1 MIIMPKVDPKENAIT
16 LRGDQKAR
24 EKSRIPTGTPG
35 TMGRNGG
42 TASASASASA
52 AGRVTVKPKKL
63 SLQEQM
69 ILDAQAAAALSSS
82 SANGGGDG
90 GGGGGGG
97 DSNEAVSNALLDKN
111 IGKSSSATNVSNIV
125 RKPKLSVEE
134 SAVDSVFR
142 TSTAGSIVELD

>member
-42 TASASASASA
+42 TASASASA

-69 ILDAQAAAALSSS
+69 MQDAQAAAALSSS
-82 SANGGGDG
+82 SAN
-90 GGGGGGG
+90 GGG

-125 RKPKLSVEE
+125 RKPKLSVED

-142 TSTAGSIVELD
+142 TATAGSIVELD

>member
-82 SANGGGDG
+82 SANGGG